1 MMHLHHE
8 WDVASNLDENK
19 QASLEEELLNLIA
32 NQVRLS
38 PYNMLLAMAIIAYM
52 MFQHIPDKPLLWG
65 GWMLLVLASQLY
77 RRNRLLKLPE
87 ESHVPVQKRTRE
99 AAAINLTVTLIMGLC
114 FFAFPM
120 FSPFEAA
127 IQTMIF
133 IAMGAGSIVATLGWA
148 QFTLAHICLSLLPL
162 FGLWAWSGLYGPAG
176 TVGIFSAIIGVSYS
190 YTMWFFSKNL
200 YKMNEDFF
208 ANRAALATALD
219 EAEAAGVAK
228 TRFLAAASHDLRQP
242 IHALSL
248 FGAALSMRSLDERS
262 KHLSDNIN
270 ESIEALALQLDAL
283 LDVSKLDAGI
293 VPVNVT
299 AVNLHDVIGLMRE
312 NFQAMA
318 AANGMELHL
327 ECPVDALTQTD
338 IALLERIIRNI
349 LTNAITHNSDCI
361 LSIGAVLL
369 DGSWQ
374 LTISDSG
381 QGIPAAE
388 HEHIFEEFY
397 QIDNPERDRSKGL
410 GLGLSIVK
418 RLSNLLDLKM
428 VFESNPGLGTRFTF
442 TLPYTVQKCPVGQD
456 ALPQAE
462 SLAGI
467 KVLVVDDEIAVRNGM
482 KVLLETLG
490 CEVALAECTEE
501 ALTAAQRKE
510 PDLALVDY
518 RLRGQ
523 DNGLAT
529 IDALRALYPGMPA
542 IIVSGDTGPDRL
554 QQLEAAG
561 ILLLSK
567 PVSTTS
573 LKNAIAAACR

>member
-1 MMHLHHE
+1 
-8 WDVASNLDENK
+8 LDENR

-52 MFQHIPDKPLLWG
+52 MFQHIPDKPLIWG
-65 GWMLLVLASQLY
+65 GWMLMVLVSQLY

-87 ESHVPVQKRTRE
+87 EVHTPVQQRTRE
-99 AAAINLTVTLIMGLC
+99 AALINLSVTLIMGLC
-114 FFAFPM
+114 FFAFPI
-120 FSPFEAA
+120 FTPFEAA

-148 QFTLAHICLSLLPL
+148 PFTLAHICLNLLPL

-176 TVGIFSAIIGVSYS
+176 AVGVFSAIIGVSYS

-208 ANRAALATALD
+208 ANRTALATALND
-219 EAEAAGVAK
+219 AEVAGMAK

-248 FGAALSMRSLDERS
+248 FSAALSMRPLDEQS
-262 KHLSDNIN
+262 QHISNNIN
-270 ESIEALALQLDAL
+270 ESIETLALQLDAL

-293 VPVNVT
+293 VPVNLA
-299 AVNLHDVIGLMRE
+299 AVNLHTLIDRLHE
-312 NFQAMA
+312 NFEAMA
-318 AANGMELHL
+318 AENTIELRF
-327 ECPVDALTQTD
+327 ECPVEAVTTTD
-338 IALLERIIRNI
+338 PALLERIVRNI
-349 LTNAITHNSDCI
+349 LTNAINHNSDCI
-361 LSIGAVLL
+361 VSVSAVLR

-374 LTISDSG
+374 LTIADNG
-381 QGIPAAE
+381 QGIPASEQA
-388 HEHIFEEFY
+388 HIFEEFY
-397 QIDNPERDRSKGL
+397 QVDNPERDRSQGL
-410 GLGLSIVK
+410 GLGLAIVK

-428 VFESNPGLGTRFTF
+428 DFESNPGLGTHFTF
-442 TLPYTVQKCPVGQD
+442 TLPYTVRQSSVDHD
-456 ALPQAE
+456 AALQTA

-467 KVLVVDDEIAVRNGM
+467 YVLVVDDEISVRNGM
-482 KVLLETLG
+482 KMLLETHG
-490 CEVALAECTEE
+490 CEVTLADSTDE
-501 ALTAAQRKE
+501 AMAAARRRK

-518 RLRGQ
+518 RLRGK

-529 IDALRALYPGMPA
+529 IEALRALYTGLPA

-554 QQLEAAG
+554 QQLKATG

-567 PVSTTS
+567 PVDKAS
-573 LKNAIAAACR
+573 LKNAIAAACH

>member
-1 MMHLHHE
+1 
-8 WDVASNLDENK
+8 LDENK

-52 MFQHIPDKPLLWG
+52 MFQHIPDKPLIWG
-65 GWMLLVLASQLY
+65 GWMLLVLVSQLY

-87 ESHVPVQKRTRE
+87 ESHIPVQKRTRE
-99 AAAINLTVTLIMGLC
+99 AAAINFTVTLIMGLC
-114 FFAFPM
+114 FFAFPI
-120 FSPFEAA
+120 FTPFEAA

-148 QFTLAHICLSLLPL
+148 PFTLAHIWLSLIPL
-162 FGLWAWSGLYGPAG
+162 FGLWAWSGLYGQAG
-176 TVGIFSAIIGVSYS
+176 TVGIFAAIIGVSYS

-208 ANRAALATALD
+208 ANRTALATALN

-262 KHLSDNIN
+262 KQLSDNIN
-270 ESIEALALQLDAL
+270 ESIEMLSLQLDAL

-293 VPVNVT
+293 VPVNLT
-299 AVNLHDVIGLMRE
+299 AVNLHNLIDRMRE

-318 AANGMELHL
+318 AANSIELRF
-327 ECPVDALTQTD
+327 ECPVDAITKTD
-338 IALLERIIRNI
+338 VALLERIIRNI
-349 LTNAITHNSDCI
+349 LTNAITHNSNCM
-361 LSIGAVLL
+361 LSINAVLL

-374 LTISDSG
+374 LTIADNG
-381 QGIPAAE
+381 RGIPASE

-418 RLSNLLDLKM
+418 RLSNLLDLNM
-428 VFESNPGLGTRFTF
+428 VFESSPGRGTHFTF
-442 TLPYTVQKCPVGQD
+442 TLPYTVREYSVDQGAVAQS
-456 ALPQAE
+456 E

-467 KVLVVDDEIAVRNGM
+467 KVLVVDDEMTVRNGM
-482 KVLLETLG
+482 KVLLETFG
-490 CEVALAECTEE
+490 CEVTLAESTKEALA
-501 ALTAAQRKE
+501 AAQRRE

-518 RLRGQ
+518 RLRGE

-529 IDALRALYPGMPA
+529 IDALRALYTGIPA

-554 QQLEAAG
+554 QQLKAAEVM
-561 ILLLSK
+561 LLNK
-567 PVSTTS
+567 PVDKAS
-573 LKNAIAAACR
+573 LENAITTACR